1 MLQNRLSSSLQKKSP
16 LKNSISKKWLG
27 SISFEESLKEQQ
39 ELKNLAQKGRF
50 CFLGFEPRD
59 TVITKGLR
67 SDSKDILWDSN
78 QLKQHSI
85 KILSLKRGGQAT
97 LHSRGQ
103 LVLYPVVSLPLIGIK
118 VKDFIV
124 LLESITQAVLK
135 DLNIDTKRLEKYS
148 GLSSSKGKIA
158 FFGIHISQGISQH
171 GLSISVSNPLHLFSS
186 IKSCGVAD
194 RDHDSLLLQKIN
206 MTTKELYDRWI
217 EKSMMFL

>member
-27 SISFEESLKEQQ
+27 SISFEESLKEQE
-39 ELKNLAQKGRF
+39 ELKSLAQKGRF
-50 CFLGFEPRD
+50 YFLGFEPRD

-78 QLKQHSI
+78 QLKKHSI
-85 KILSLKRGGQAT
+85 QVLSLKRGGQAT

-135 DLNIDTKRLEKYS
+135 DLNIDTKRLE
-148 GLSSSKGKIA
+148 
-158 FFGIHISQGISQH
+158 
-171 GLSISVSNPLHLFSS
+171 
-186 IKSCGVAD
+186 
-194 RDHDSLLLQKIN
+194 
-206 MTTKELYDRWI
+206 
-217 EKSMMFL
+217 